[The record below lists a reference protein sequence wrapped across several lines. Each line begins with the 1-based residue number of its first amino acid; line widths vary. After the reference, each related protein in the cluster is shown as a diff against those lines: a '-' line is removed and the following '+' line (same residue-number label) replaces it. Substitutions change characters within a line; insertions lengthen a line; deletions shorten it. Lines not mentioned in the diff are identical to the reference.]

1 MDSVKRK
8 ILLDIFASPGTV
20 LPIAGGITA
29 LLASWAVGGQS
40 TLNFTGVV
48 GILGGFG
55 IFASRL
61 ILGLEKITR
70 DAYDLVMDKQK
81 RSQEAALEHLQNRL
95 ETDEDPRTQVCLR
108 DLRSLYTRLNEK
120 VQEDHIPPAAIGV
133 IEGVDNLFHSCIT
146 QLEHAAD
153 LWETAK
159 GLKGP
164 AKESLLRQRDEIVE
178 EVCEA
183 VLHIGKT
190 VERFHAMLFS
200 QNRSKLT
207 SLRQELDESM
217 RVARE
222 VERRTEELTRNSQ
235 DRANINE

>member
-40 TLNFTGVV
+40 ALNFAGVV

-70 DAYDLVMDKQK
+70 DAYDHVMDKQK

-108 DLRSLYTRLNEK
+108 DLRSLYTR
-120 VQEDHIPPAAIGV
+120 
-133 IEGVDNLFHSCIT
+133 
-146 QLEHAAD
+146 
-153 LWETAK
+153 
-159 GLKGP
+159 
-164 AKESLLRQRDEIVE
+164 
-178 EVCEA
+178 
-183 VLHIGKT
+183 
-190 VERFHAMLFS
+190 
-200 QNRSKLT
+200 
-207 SLRQELDESM
+207 
-217 RVARE
+217 
-222 VERRTEELTRNSQ
+222 
-235 DRANINE
+235 